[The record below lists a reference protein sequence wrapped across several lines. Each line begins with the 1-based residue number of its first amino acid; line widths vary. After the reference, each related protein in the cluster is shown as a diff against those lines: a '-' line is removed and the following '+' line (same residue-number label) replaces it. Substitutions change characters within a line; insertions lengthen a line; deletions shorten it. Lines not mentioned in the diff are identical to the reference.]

1 MKEWK
6 KMNKVRL
13 QVLLSNAIDIL
24 YQEGYSINRI
34 VEELGI
40 TKGEEDVIGI
50 TTLREMIKELEKE
63 MRE

>member
-13 QVLLSNAIDIL
+13 LVLLSKAIDIL

>member
-1 MKEWK
+1 
-6 KMNKVRL
+6 MNKVRL